1 LLVFFCWNLLAKLK
15 IKTAIFHTH
24 SRDLWM
30 NDLYV
35 FVLCPLLSFITLTWA
50 KSLISTIKI

>member
-1 LLVFFCWNLLAKLK
+1 VNEWFMC
-15 IKTAIFHTH
+15 
-24 SRDLWM
+24 
-30 NDLYV
+30 V